1 MRVIR
6 CPICDEPQPN
16 FANFC
21 AACGQTLTP
30 TPTSI
35 TAKISRPR
43 GLKIPHFFAMV
54 NDSTDDSDTLALGD
68 LSPENTVVLAQ
79 RSTRFSPDSTIP
91 TTPAPALTTGLL
103 EDGRRNT
110 NWHKVVDERD
120 RPPRTPSLPRI
131 PVTPLPLPEEYIL
144 MPRQRWLKGR
154 RRPPVLFWVSTLV
167 LGAVIL
173 GGLMGV
179 IVTLG
184 RGVRAQVPAHNTS
197 MSLQITPSTVALGAL
212 ITVRGTNFSPH
223 ASVGLTRD
231 TVIPIV
237 DTGNNTIIHADDK
250 GSFTDTLI
258 VAPEWQAGPH
268 IIRAEDAH
276 LHKTA
281 AFTILVTGHSALLR
295 PAHLLLSTSLADLGT
310 GDQATNSLKMLTLTN
325 AGGGQISWQ
334 TTTTQPWLLLSPR
347 SGTFASGQAIHVMVA
362 VERANLRPGSY
373 TGQIIFTSNAGQA
386 TLPVKMK
393 TTQLQPGNKAVLQL
407 TPPVLAF
414 TGADGGSSPP
424 GRVITISN
432 PGVQLLQW
440 SASTNGGDNWLSIEP
455 LFGSIAKGGS
465 QAVVVSVNSSN
476 LLPGTYSAFVT
487 FAGESSATTK
497 DSPQS
502 VYVSFTIMPQCILQV
517 SPGNL
522 TFAGVY
528 EQPGPAP
535 KVISVNGTQSCTQK
549 LEWNAAITT
558 NNGGRWLSIS
568 AGHGTTSSYPS
579 VSVND
584 AGLGPGQYYG
594 AIIFSTAAGTQTLPI
609 TLMITQAAT
618 PILTAS
624 AAQMN
629 FNAIFGQGQAP
640 TNQRLGLTNTGG
652 GSLTWHISTLT
663 SFGGSWLNVASTSG
677 SLDPHTATN
686 VSVGVAMLASL
697 TPNTYTGLVTVT
709 ATDSAGHTAVGSP
722 LVIPITFVVLP
733 PCTIAV
739 TPTALSFAG
748 VIGQPDP
755 TAQGATIKANGTC
768 THTLTWTVSTGS
780 AWITVTP
787 TTGSVSLSSPATTN
801 IGAALAGLSASTYT
815 GQVTISAIDS
825 VTHLSA
831 GSAQTIMISLAVQ
844 PVCTLQAPS
853 VASETF
859 SSEAGTN
866 PSPASQSFT
875 IGIFGAC
882 TGNITI
888 TPTAAQGW
896 ISVTPPSATITGGTA
911 TFTVTITSNTLN
923 AGPYNGAI
931 SLAAVDASGVTI
943 SGSPQTVA
951 VALNVLA
958 PPGLT
963 VSPGALSMNVTTGTT
978 SQPISISNTGSEPL
992 DWTATLGTDAPA
1004 FVSLSTNA
1012 GTNLG
1017 GGGSTSVG
1025 VIVDATG
1032 VAGGSTFTTSVTI
1045 SATDPLTGNVVAGSP
1060 FTVTI
1065 TINVAPP
1072 AMQLSTNTLSFTA
1085 NAGGIN
1091 SSSLSLTLT
1100 NTGGDG
1106 LTWSAS
1112 SPSQTWL
1119 SLGLTSGS
1127 NNAGATS
1134 IIPFNIDTTGLASG
1148 AYSAT
1153 VVITPSVGQAQTI
1166 IVMLTVN

>member
-16 FANFC
+16 FENFC
-21 AACGQTLTP
+21 VACGETLTP
-30 TPTSI
+30 TPTSV
-35 TAKISRPR
+35 TARISRPR
-43 GLKIPHFFAMV
+43 GLKIPQFFAMG
-54 NDSTDDSDTLALGD
+54 NGSADDSDINLLGD
-68 LSPENTVVLAQ
+68 LSTENTVVLAQ
-79 RSTRFSPDSTIP
+79 RSPRFSPDSRIP
-91 TTPAPALTTGLL
+91 TTPSPARITRLL

-144 MPRQRWLKGR
+144 MPRQQWLKGR
-154 RRPPVLFWVSTLV
+154 KRPPLLFWVSTLV

-173 GGLMGV
+173 GGLLGV

-184 RGVRAQVPAHNTS
+184 RNARAQVSAHNTS

-250 GSFTDTLI
+250 GSFTDTMI
-258 VAPEWQAGPH
+258 VAPEWQAGTH
-268 IIRAEDAH
+268 IIRAEDAR

-362 VERANLRPGSY
+362 AERANLRPGFY

-393 TTQLQPGNKAVLQL
+393 TTQLQPGNNAVIQL

-424 GRVITISN
+424 GQVITISN
-432 PGVQLLQW
+432 PGVQPLQW
-440 SASTNGGDNWLSIEP
+440 SASTNGGNNWLSIES
-455 LFGSIAKGGS
+455 LFGGIAKGGS
-465 QAVVVSVNSSN
+465 QAVVVSANSSN

-487 FAGESSATTK
+487 FTGESSVTTK

-522 TFAGVY
+522 TFTGVY
-528 EQPGPAP
+528 NQPGPAP
-535 KVISVNGTQSCTQK
+535 KIISVNGTQSCTQQLK
-549 LEWNAAITT
+549 WNAAITT
-558 NNGGRWLSIS
+558 NNGGRWLNIS

-584 AGLGPGQYYG
+584 AGLGAGQYYG

-629 FNAIFGQGQAP
+629 FNAIFGQAQAP
-640 TNQRLGLTNTGG
+640 ANQGLGLINTGG
-652 GSLTWHISTLT
+652 GPLTWHISTLT

-677 SLDPHTATN
+677 NLDPHTSTN
-686 VSVGVAMLASL
+686 ASVGVAMLAGL
-697 TPNTYTGLVTVT
+697 APNTYTGLVTVT

-733 PCTIAV
+733 PCTIVV
-739 TPTALSFAG
+739 TPAALSFAG

-755 TAQGATIKANGTC
+755 TAQAATIKANGTC
-768 THTLTWTVSTGS
+768 THALTWTASTSS

-787 TTGSVSLSSPATTN
+787 TTGSVRLSSPTNTN
-801 IGAALAGLSASTYT
+801 IGAALVGLSANTYT

-831 GSAQTIMISLAVQ
+831 GSAQTITISLVVQ

-859 SSEAGTN
+859 SSEVGTN
-866 PSPASQSFT
+866 PSPASHSFT

-896 ISVTPPSATITGGTA
+896 LSVTPPSAAITGGTA

-931 SLAAVDASGVTI
+931 SLAAINASGITI

-958 PPGLT
+958 PPILT
-963 VSPGALSMNVTTGTT
+963 VSPGALPMNVTTGTT

-992 DWTATLGTDAPA
+992 NWTATLGIDAPA

-1045 SATDPLTGNVVAGSP
+1045 RAMDPLTGNVVAGSP
-1060 FTVTI
+1060 FTVNV

-1072 AMQLSTNTLSFTA
+1072 VMQINTNTLSYTA
-1085 NAGGIN
+1085 NAGGVN
-1091 SSSLSLTLT
+1091 SSALSLTLT

-1112 SPSQTWL
+1112 PLHKRGYRW
-1119 SLGLTSGS
+1119 
-1127 NNAGATS
+1127 
-1134 IIPFNIDTTGLASG
+1134 
-1148 AYSAT
+1148 
-1153 VVITPSVGQAQTI
+1153 V
-1166 IVMLTVN
+1166 

>member
-1 MRVIR
+1 
-6 CPICDEPQPN
+6 
-16 FANFC
+16 
-21 AACGQTLTP
+21 
-30 TPTSI
+30 
-35 TAKISRPR
+35 
-43 GLKIPHFFAMV
+43 
-54 NDSTDDSDTLALGD
+54 
-68 LSPENTVVLAQ
+68 
-79 RSTRFSPDSTIP
+79 
-91 TTPAPALTTGLL
+91 
-103 EDGRRNT
+103 
-110 NWHKVVDERD
+110 
-120 RPPRTPSLPRI
+120 
-131 PVTPLPLPEEYIL
+131 
-144 MPRQRWLKGR
+144 
-154 RRPPVLFWVSTLV
+154 
-167 LGAVIL
+167 
-173 GGLMGV
+173 
-179 IVTLG
+179 
-184 RGVRAQVPAHNTS
+184 

-231 TVIPIV
+231 TVIPVV
-237 DTGNNTIIHADDK
+237 DTGNNTIIQADGK
-250 GSFTDTLI
+250 GSFTDTMI
-258 VAPEWQAGPH
+258 VAPEWQAGSH
-268 IIRAEDAH
+268 IIRAEDAR

-295 PAHLLLSTSLADLGT
+295 PAHLLLSTSLADLGI

-347 SGTFASGQAIHVMVA
+347 SGTFSSGQAIHVMVA
-362 VERANLRPGSY
+362 VERAHVRPGSY

-393 TTQLQPGNKAVLQL
+393 TTQLQPDNKAVLQL

-424 GRVITISN
+424 GQVITISN
-432 PGVQLLQW
+432 PGVQPLQW
-440 SASTNGGDNWLSIEP
+440 SASTNGENSWLSIEP
-455 LFGSIAKGGS
+455 LFGSTTKGSS
-465 QAVVVSVNSSN
+465 QAVGISVNSSN

-487 FAGESSATTK
+487 FTGDSSVTTK

-528 EQPGPAP
+528 NQPGPAP
-535 KVISVNGTQSCTQK
+535 KVISVNGTQSCKQQLK
-549 LEWNAAITT
+549 WNAAITT
-558 NNGGRWLSIS
+558 NNGGSWLNIS
-568 AGHGTTSSYPS
+568 AGHGTTFSYPS

-609 TLMITQAAT
+609 TLMITQATT

-629 FNAIFGQGQAP
+629 FNAIFGQAP
-640 TNQRLGLTNTGG
+640 ANQRLGLTNTGG
-652 GSLTWHISTLT
+652 SPLTWHISTLT

-677 SLDPHTATN
+677 SLDPNTSTN
-686 VSVGVAMLASL
+686 ASVGVAMLAGLS
-697 TPNTYTGLVTVT
+697 PNTYTGLVTVT
-709 ATDSAGHTAVGSP
+709 ATDSAGHAAVGSP

-739 TPTALSFAG
+739 TPAALSFAG

-755 TAQGATIKANGTC
+755 AAQVATIKANGTC
-768 THTLTWTVSTGS
+768 THTLTWTASTGS
-780 AWITVTP
+780 GWITTTP
-787 TTGSVSLSSPATTN
+787 TTGSVSLSSPAKTN
-801 IGAALAGLSASTYT
+801 IGAALAGLSANTYT

-831 GSAQTIMISLAVQ
+831 GSAQTITISLAVQ

-859 SSEAGTN
+859 SSEVGTN
-866 PSPASQSFT
+866 PSPASNSFT

-923 AGPYNGAI
+923 AGPYNGSI
-931 SLAAVDASGVTI
+931 SLAAVNASGVTI
-943 SGSPQTVA
+943 NGSPQMVA

-958 PPGLT
+958 PPVLT
-963 VSPGALSMNVTTGTT
+963 VSPGALSINVTTGTT
-978 SQPISISNTGSEPL
+978 SQPISISNTGSEAL
-992 DWTATLGTDAPA
+992 NWTATLGTDAPA

-1045 SATDPLTGNVVAGSP
+1045 LAMDPLTGNVVAGSP
-1060 FTVTI
+1060 VTVNI

-1072 AMQLSTNTLSFTA
+1072 AMQVNTNTLSYMA
-1085 NAGGIN
+1085 NAGGI
-1091 SSSLSLTLT
+1091 SPSSLSLVLT

-1112 SPSQTWL
+1112 PPSQAWL
-1119 SLGLTSGS
+1119 SLGLTSDRD
-1127 NNAGATS
+1127 NAGATS
-1134 IIPFNIDTTGLASG
+1134 TIPFNVNTTGLASG
-1148 AYSAT
+1148 TYTAT

-1166 IVMLTVN
+1166 TVTLTVN